1 MAGNRIETKG
11 SEDAMAKKQIVID
24 APKHPVVRYR
34 FVDERHIDLD
44 LRGIFSPHSPF
55 NGRMNPTKGGK
66 RRFVSPEHLQ
76 CMVNEYFESCNGPL
90 LDRYGNLVYDKNGN
104 IVKTQVEPWTVS
116 GLALYL
122 GVSTMTLKKYRV
134 GMIDSLLSEMK
145 VDTDDYLT
153 FSSVVLKAK
162 QKIESYAERRLYDRD
177 GSQGARFVLDNAFG
191 WVSRKEQAEIDKMIQ
206 ESILKAKEYEL
217 KKDLLDSDE
226 EDSSLTINIVRG
238 KKENS

>member
-1 MAGNRIETKG
+1 
-11 SEDAMAKKQIVID
+11 MAKKQITID

-34 FVDERHIDLD
+34 FVDERNIVLD

-55 NGRMNPTKGGK
+55 NGRINPTKGQK

-104 IVKTQVEPWTVS
+104 LVKTQVEPWTVS

-122 GVSTMTLKKYRV
+122 GISTNTLKQYKLGR
-134 GMIDSLLSEMK
+134 IDTLLDEMR
-145 VDTDDYLT
+145 VDTDDYIT

-177 GSQGARFVLDNAFG
+177 GQMGARFVLDNAFQ
-191 WVSRKEQAEIDKMIQ
+191 WVSRKEQAEIDKMVQ
-206 ESILKAKEYEL
+206 EGILKAKEFEL
-217 KKDLLDSDE
+217 KKDLLDSGED
-226 EDSSLTINIVRG
+226 DSSLTINIIRG
-238 KKENS
+238 RKDHEDD

>member
-1 MAGNRIETKG
+1 
-11 SEDAMAKKQIVID
+11 MAKKQIVID
-24 APKHPVVRYR
+24 APKHPVIRYR
-34 FVDERHIDLD
+34 WVDERHIDLD

-55 NGRMNPTKGGK
+55 NGRMNPTKGQK

-145 VDTDDYLT
+145 VDTDDYMT

-177 GSQGARFVLDNAFG
+177 GSQGARFVLDNCFG
-191 WVSRKEQAEIDKMIQ
+191 WLAKKEQAEIDKMVQ
-206 ESILKAKEYEL
+206 ESILKAKEFEL
-217 KKDLLDSDE
+217 KKDLLDSDD

-238 KKENS
+238 RKEADD

>member
-1 MAGNRIETKG
+1 
-11 SEDAMAKKQIVID
+11 MAKKQITID
-24 APKHPVVRYR
+24 APKHPVIRYR
-34 FVDERHIDLD
+34 FVDERTVVLD

-55 NGRMNPTKGGK
+55 NGRMNPTKGQK

-104 IVKTQVEPWTVS
+104 LVKTQVEPWTVS

-122 GVSTMTLKKYRV
+122 GISTNTLKQYKLGR
-134 GMIDSLLSEMK
+134 IDSLLDEMR
-145 VDTDDYLT
+145 VDTDDYMT

-162 QKIESYAERRLYDRD
+162 QKIESYAEKRLYDRD
-177 GSQGARFVLDNAFG
+177 GQMGARFVLDNAFQ

-206 ESILKAKEYEL
+206 EGILKAKEFEL
-217 KKDLLDSDE
+217 KKDLLDSGED
-226 EDSSLTINIVRG
+226 DSSLTINIIRG
-238 KKENS
+238 RKEADE

>member
-1 MAGNRIETKG
+1 
-11 SEDAMAKKQIVID
+11 MAKKQITID

-34 FVDERHIDLD
+34 FVDDRTVVLD

-55 NGRMNPTKGGK
+55 NGRMNPTKGQK

-104 IVKTQVEPWTVS
+104 LVKTQVEPWTVS

-122 GVSTMTLKKYRV
+122 GISTNTLKQYKLGR
-134 GMIDSLLSEMK
+134 IDTLLDEMR
-145 VDTDDYLT
+145 VDTDDYMT

-177 GSQGARFVLDNAFG
+177 GQMGARFVLDNAFQ
-191 WVSRKEQAEIDKMIQ
+191 WVSRKEQAEIDKMTQ
-206 ESILKAKEYEL
+206 ESILKAKEFQL
-217 KKDLLDSDE
+217 KKDLLDSGED
-226 EDSSLTINIVRG
+226 DSSLTINIIRG
-238 KKENS
+238 RKEADE